1 MGAHDGQDAAVSGDT
16 SWLARRRAAITR
28 LYPGSLV
35 ALVCAIAAAAISARY
50 GAPEMLIALLIG
62 LAGHFLYEHE
72 PIRPGIDWVAR
83 GLLRF
88 GVALLGLRIVFA
100 DVLTLGFA
108 PLVIVAVAMVASLLV
123 GVWVGQAMGL
133 TRSFGALSGGAVA
146 VCGVSAAA
154 AITSVLPERPGGDR
168 EMAVTVAGV
177 TTLSTIAM
185 IFYPVIVGFAHLS
198 PQEMGVVLGGSIHD
212 VAQVVGAG
220 YSISREVGD
229 KATFVKLMRV
239 CALLPMVMVI
249 HLWIARAMEKP
260 ASPSGAP
267 GAGAA
272 AMPQFFPPFLIA
284 FFALAAVNSAGLVPA
299 QAVEAGKA
307 VSHWALVVSIAGIG
321 IKTDLRKVVEVGWKP
336 FALMALETA
345 VMLAVVL
352 GGLLGLRML

>member
-1 MGAHDGQDAAVSGDT
+1 MGESWVAARYRGLVT
-16 SWLARRRAAITR
+16 
-28 LYPGSLV
+28 LYPGVAV
-35 ALVCAIAAAAISARY
+35 ALVCGVAAAAISARY

-62 LAGHFLYEHE
+62 LSAHFLFEYE
-72 PIRPGIDWVAR
+72 PIRPGIEWVAK

-100 DVLTLGFA
+100 DVFTLGVA
-108 PLVIVAVAMVASLLV
+108 PLAIVALAMIASLLT
-123 GVWVGQAMGL
+123 GVFVAQAMGL
-133 TRSFGALSGGAVA
+133 TRTFGALSGGAVA

-154 AITSVLPERPGGDR
+154 AITSVLPDRPDGDR

-177 TTLSTIAM
+177 TTLSTLAM
-185 IFYPVIVGFAHLS
+185 ILYPVVVGFAHLS

-249 HLWIARAMEKP
+249 FLWIGRQAGA
-260 ASPSGAP
+260 ASAGASASGAP
-267 GAGAA
+267 GKAK
-272 AMPQFFPPFLIA
+272 PQYFPPFLLI
-284 FFALAAVNSAGLVPA
+284 FFGLAALNSFGLAP
-299 QAVEAGKA
+299 QAAVDAGKA
-307 VSHWALVVSIAGIG
+307 ASHWFLVVSIAAIG

-336 FALMALETA
+336 FALMVLETA

-352 GGLLGLRML
+352 GGLVAIRKI

>member
-1 MGAHDGQDAAVSGDT
+1 MADTAATG
-16 SWLARRRAAITR
+16 WLNRRYASLTE
-28 LYPGSLV
+28 LYPGVAV
-35 ALVCAIAAAAISARY
+35 ALVCGIAAAAISARY

-62 LAGHFLYEHE
+62 LAAHFLYDFA
-72 PIRPGIDWVAR
+72 PIRPGIDWAAR
-83 GLLRF
+83 GLLRL
-88 GVALLGLRIVFA
+88 GVALLGMRIVFA
-100 DVLTLGFA
+100 DVMTLGAA

-133 TRSFGALSGGAVA
+133 TRTFGALSGGAVA

-154 AITSVLPERPGGDR
+154 AITSVLPNRPDGDR

-177 TTLSTIAM
+177 TTLSTLAM
-185 IFYPVIVGFAHLS
+185 IIYPVVVGFAHLS

-220 YSISREVGD
+220 YTISREVGD

-249 HLWIARAMEKP
+249 FLWIGQRSAA

-267 GAGAA
+267 KDAA
-272 AMPQFFPPFLIA
+272 AKPQFFPPFLLA
-284 FFALAAVNSAGLVPA
+284 FFALATANSLGFLPKV
-299 QAVEAGKA
+299 VVDVGKSA
-307 VSHWALVVSIAGIG
+307 SHWFLVVSIAAIG

-336 FALMALETA
+336 FALMVLETA
-345 VMLAVVL
+345 VMLGIVL
-352 GGLLGLRML
+352 GGLLALRMI